1 MKQPTLEQFLKD
13 VAAHQL
19 TVNLDQG
26 VYRDITVKK
35 PNSVDRHYN
44 ITTRPGFL
52 IFTGDMGDFIFERT
66 NDMFNFF
73 RCESNNYYINTGYWG
88 EKVQA
93 GKVSEFDPKTACESV
108 KQYLTNFLDDLD
120 LFDSEDQEK
129 SKQALEAVNSFIGS
143 NQYSGEFDFW
153 EDINSWD
160 ADEAGGLELSDFWEA
175 STTAK
180 TYHFVWAC
188 YAIVHAI
195 KLYDQYQERSYIE
208 RKRVAA

>member
-1 MKQPTLEQFLKD
+1 MEQPTLERFLKD
-13 VAAHQL
+13 VASHQL

-35 PNSVDRHYN
+35 PHSVDMHYN

-66 NDMFNFF
+66 NDMFGFF
-73 RCESNNYYINTGYWG
+73 RGQDDAYYINTGYWS

-93 GKVSEFDPKTACESV
+93 GEISKFDPETACNSV
-108 KQYLTNFLDDLD
+108 KQYLTDFIDDLD
-120 LFDSEDQEK
+120 LLDSEDQEK
-129 SKQALEAVNSFIGS
+129 SKLALEAVNDFIGG
-143 NQYSGEFDFW
+143 NQYSSEFDFW
-153 EDINSWD
+153 QEINSWD
-160 ADEAGGLELSDFWEA
+160 ADEAGGLELNDFWEA
-175 STTAK
+175 PTTAK

-195 KLYDQYQERSYIE
+195 KLYDTHKSNE
-208 RKRVAA
+208 VPA